1 VLTRAVRAR
10 SSGEW
15 LLAVRYRRGRAIE
28 GGGEFSPHLR
38 SGAERCGEEQS
49 VAVMK
54 LGVSALGV
62 RRGESGGRC

>member
-1 VLTRAVRAR
+1 VVAR
-10 SSGEW
+10 CEISKRES
-15 LLAVRYRRGRAIE
+15 YRRG
-28 GGGEFSPHLR
+28 GGFSPHLR

-62 RRGESGGRC
+62 RRGESGGRR